1 MLGRR
6 RIKVRN
12 QSEVLAMM
20 VSRYDESRLLL
31 VLQIDHSRVAG
42 LFAARWGNQDF
53 AKLRPYA
60 SMVLAAQEHD
70 SGWWDW
76 EVKPTLDAQGYPP
89 DYIGSIRKLGKGV
102 WLGFYR
108 DGIERLAKRDSY
120 AAYNVSMHGEGLL
133 TQGMGL
139 LPYMPDYTVDADVR
153 DYIAQQKTFREKLLP
168 VMRDHGQWKEF
179 SSDEHLWT
187 NFKYMEVFDQL
198 AQYVCNRYPFNS
210 AERKNGPSSQ
220 LSRTPVPVGPGE
232 KDTILNL
239 AVSDESHAVVR
250 PYPFDVN
257 PVVVSFPGRLIANR
271 SYPSQEEFLEDFY
284 RGEGVT
290 ITYYLHAS

>member
-1 MLGRR
+1 
-6 RIKVRN
+6 
-12 QSEVLAMM
+12 MM
-20 VSRYDESRLLL
+20 VCPYDESRLLL

-42 LFAARWGNQDF
+42 FVAAHWGNRDF
-53 AKLRPYA
+53 VKLRPYA

-76 EVKPTLDAQGYPP
+76 EIKPTLDPEGYPT

-108 DGIERLAKRDSY
+108 NGIERLAKRDPY

-133 TQGMGL
+133 TQGKGL
-139 LPYMPDYTVDADVR
+139 LPYMPDYTVDAEVR
-153 DYIAQQKTFREKLLP
+153 DYISQQTAFREELLP
-168 VMRDHGQWKEF
+168 AMRGSRQWKEF
-179 SSDEHLWT
+179 STEEHLWI

-210 AERKNGPSSQ
+210 AKRTNGPSNK
-220 LSRTPVPVGPGE
+220 LSNTPVPVSPGE
-232 KDTILNL
+232 NDTILS
-239 AVSDESHAVVR
+239 VDVKDESHATVT

-257 PVVVSFPGRLIANR
+257 PLVVSFPGRLIANR
-271 SYPSQEEFLEDFY
+271 SYANHEEFLRDFY
-284 RGEGVT
+284 SGERVA